1 MQVHVMRTYT
11 DIQPKY
17 QNTVN
22 SLMNIVQKGSYL
34 PMFVEISFLLHYYYL
49 IINIITY
56 VINYI

>member
-1 MQVHVMRTYT
+1 MQVHVMHTYT

-34 PMFVEISFLLHYYYL
+34 PMFVEMSFYCIIIIKLL
-49 IINIITY
+49 I
-56 VINYI
+56 